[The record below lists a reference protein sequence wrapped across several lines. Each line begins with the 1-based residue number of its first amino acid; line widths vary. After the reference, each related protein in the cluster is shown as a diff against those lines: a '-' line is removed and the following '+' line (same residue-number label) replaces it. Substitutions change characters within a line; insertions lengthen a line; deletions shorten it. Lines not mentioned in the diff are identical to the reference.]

1 MAGVQTINNN
11 SVEPLGGPNTGLSTE
26 LGDSWNTFVTKAN
39 AMFSEIYG
47 GVQNGGGVAIRQ
59 AGNIFV
65 SATTI
70 GSSATNTTQTMLST
84 TIAANSLKNVGN
96 GFFVEAWGRTAA
108 NTSPTTIN
116 LNIGGTFVSI
126 ASAAHNASHWY
137 LTGQVYKTAANTQQE
152 LYYSSIGAVT
162 AVKST
167 SDTNTD
173 ASSITVSVTAA
184 DVSALQSDIL
194 LDGMSIEWFN

>member
-1 MAGVQTINNN
+1 MAQQTINSN
-11 SVEPLGGPNTGLSTE
+11 SIQPLGGPNTGTGTDQ
-26 LGDSWNTFVTKAN
+26 GDEWNTVVTKLN
-39 AMFSEIYG
+39 AMFGEIYG
-47 GVQNGGGVAIRQ
+47 GIQNGGGVSIRP

-84 TIAANSLKNVGN
+84 TIAANSLKSVGN

-116 LNIGGTFVSI
+116 LNIGGQFVSI

-137 LTGQVYKTAANTQQE
+137 LTGQVYKSAANTQQE
-152 LYYSSIGAVT
+152 LFYSSIGAVT
-162 AVKST
+162 AVKSATDT
-167 SDTNTD
+167 STD
-173 ASSITVSVTAA
+173 ASAITVSVTVGDA
-184 DVSALQSDIL
+184 SALQSDVL